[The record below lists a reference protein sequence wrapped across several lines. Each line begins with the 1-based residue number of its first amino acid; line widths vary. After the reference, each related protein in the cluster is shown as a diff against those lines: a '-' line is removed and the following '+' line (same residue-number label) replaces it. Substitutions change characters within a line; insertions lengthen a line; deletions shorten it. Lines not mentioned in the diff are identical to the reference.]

1 MAYTKE
7 KIQGLLAGYN
17 FHAKELVEGLTADQV
32 YYSSK
37 IPFAFNYADG
47 AADYGECHYDAHGSH
62 VAGIVAGNVPEW
74 AEEQFEMETMGIAP
88 EAQLVVLKVF
98 DAGGGARFSSI
109 ARALE
114 DAILLGVDC
123 ANLSLGSDAGAY
135 YDEGITEYYEAACDA
150 GINVVIAA
158 GNASFSGDKS
168 LWGNNMVKSS
178 TVATGT
184 VGSPGTYDPVLTVA
198 SAENQTVVSG
208 NKVLSY
214 LPPPESIPHRVPLL
228 GASRCP
234 RGQGPGGC
242 PGWNDD
248 ALHRQLAGCGR
259 KIGVFEIE
267 RDLRRHAGCPGG
279 PGAGGSAGAVP
290 RPRERPVQK
299 CTGAV

>member
-1 MAYTKE
+1 
-7 KIQGLLAGYN
+7 
-17 FHAKELVEGLTADQV
+17 
-32 YYSSK
+32 
-37 IPFAFNYADG
+37 
-47 AADYGECHYDAHGSH
+47 
-62 VAGIVAGNVPEW
+62 
-74 AEEQFEMETMGIAP
+74 METMGIAP

-214 LPPPESIPHRVPLL
+214 LPPLSLYRTEFRYWEHPDVPEGKDLEAVL
-228 GASRCP
+228 GVTLMP
-234 RGQGPGGC
+234 
-242 PGWNDD
+242 
-248 ALHRQLAGCGR
+248 
-259 KIGVFEIE
+259 
-267 RDLRRHAGCPGG
+267 
-279 PGAGGSAGAVP
+279 
-290 RPRERPVQK
+290 
-299 CTGAV
+299 